1 MLSAMGSASYKSS
14 LETFERP
21 REEEEIREEIYSVED
36 QIRNVMRLLD
46 NWRDEDPQSIN
57 LKYLFYDFDLIKLRL
72 PGLMDDLENLEEE
85 MKESEKYYSYEPDC
99 MAIAK
104 EDF

>member
-1 MLSAMGSASYKSS
+1 MLSAMQSASYKSS
-14 LETFERP
+14 LENFDRP
-21 REEEEIREEIYSVED
+21 REEEDIQEEIYSVED

-57 LKYLFYDFDLIKLRL
+57 LKYLFYDFELIEKRL

-85 MKESEKYYSYEPDC
+85 MKESQKYYSSEPDC